1 MAKKTTPVMQQ
12 YLNMKKQHPERLV
25 FFRIG
30 DFYEL
35 FYEDA
40 EKASDLLDITLT
52 ARGQAEDKI
61 PMAGVP
67 YHSAEGYLKKL
78 IDKGESVVV
87 CEQVEGSQTAQQ
99 PMKREVSQILTPGTA
114 FEEEFSD
121 KKTNNF
127 IAAYFQEK
135 RQAALA
141 WCDLCAGVVYWQV
154 GTINEIEYRLGLL
167 QVKELI
173 IAEKTELSM
182 NLGET
187 LMTQRPWWD
196 FNIEENMNFL
206 LETLGLKSFSA
217 LNIDN
222 NLALSSIIALI
233 KYCLTN
239 TQTPSLIKRCQK
251 FYPAD
256 ELVVDRQTREHLEL
270 AISNDKNSLYAL
282 LNETITPMGS
292 RLFQT
297 CFMNPTRN
305 TEILKRRHQFIE
317 LWDCNPDL
325 REVFSSSFK
334 NICDIERS
342 LAKVA
347 KGTITPRQLG
357 QLIDSLGVVISHQES
372 LFDKIN
378 MIEIQTQSIVPLY
391 TQVSNLLQEEL
402 PRTRREGTIFKR
414 EASRELSY
422 WKELLENQ
430 DTLLEGYQKEQQD
443 KVEAAERDGHAALR
457 QFAQHVVQRLPAVR
471 LVAHRV
477 QVERLDDQ
485 VRVQPLAEGRG
496 LEVGVVVAPRDER
509 PRDHAGVDDDRRV
522 PLVQRGAESV
532 VEVEGEDEL
541 DALRGVGA
549 ERLEAAVQRVAR
561 VLRLLA
567 HGLRADEPPVE
578 RAVERRQLVVLAQHL
593 LQQLEQ
599 AVRAVRVGGVRVDAA
614 AHQRRREQHVGQ
626 RDRRRRAAHARHL
639 LELVGEARVGS
650 VRVVPAEGRRSGF
663 WQSQQRG
670 PRARAAA
677 YHERTLDCAWPSD
690 STVSSWRMPKSVH
703 HWLRR
708 CRVASARSLL
718 WVSCSRKLAF
728 STAAAGQ
735 VSTKSRTSRPDMPQ
749 PKTRFVD
756 LRPLITRRA
765 HGHRRSS
772 QKVRL
777 NRLEPASSRSL
788 PSAFFIFSNAAANFR
803 CSVTFGCSSRC
814 TTPPV
819 RLTSANERG
828 SL

>member
-414 EASRELSY
+414 EASKELSY

-443 KVEAAERDGHAALR
+443 KVDFPIKVSFNKVHGFYIEVSKVHSEKVPDYFIRKQTLKNAERYITEEMKKFEQEINQSQEKVIEIENELFDQILT
-457 QFAQHVVQRLPAVR
+457 
-471 LVAHRV
+471 
-477 QVERLDDQ
+477 QVEANYKDIESISQKVAQLDTTYSFATTAIKYQ
-485 VRVQPLAEGRG
+485 LCQPTFNQSNEIKIEKGRHLLVEQTQNQESFIENDLAMTQEKNFLLITGPNMGGKSTYMRQQAIITFLAYIG
-496 LEVGVVVAPRDER
+496 SYVPAHKADIC
-509 PRDHAGVDDDRRV
+509 DIDRIFTRI
-522 PLVQRGAESV
+522 GAHDKISKGQSTFM
-532 VEVEGEDEL
+532 VEM
-541 DALRGVGA
+541 
-549 ERLEAAVQRVAR
+549 LEAAQILKQATSKSLVIMDEVGRGTSTFDGMALAKSLCEHLIEEIQCKCLFATHYHDLIELASKHSTIDLVHMGCVVNNDEVYFTYKLKSGPCYKSFGLNVAA
-561 VLRLLA
+561 LA
-567 HGLRADEPPVE
+567 GIPSSVIKKA
-578 RAVERRQLVVLAQHL
+578 RQYQFEYQNKHDTTHAHSSETSLKQLICDINLEETTPRKAYEFIEKL
-593 LQQLEQ
+593 QLE
-599 AVRAVRVGGVRVDAA
+599 
-614 AHQRRREQHVGQ
+614 H
-626 RDRRRRAAHARHL
+626 
-639 LELVGEARVGS
+639 
-650 VRVVPAEGRRSGF
+650 
-663 WQSQQRG
+663 
-670 PRARAAA
+670 
-677 YHERTLDCAWPSD
+677 T
-690 STVSSWRMPKSVH
+690 
-703 HWLRR
+703 
-708 CRVASARSLL
+708 
-718 WVSCSRKLAF
+718 
-728 STAAAGQ
+728 
-735 VSTKSRTSRPDMPQ
+735 
-749 PKTRFVD
+749 
-756 LRPLITRRA
+756 
-765 HGHRRSS
+765 
-772 QKVRL
+772 
-777 NRLEPASSRSL
+777 
-788 PSAFFIFSNAAANFR
+788 
-803 CSVTFGCSSRC
+803 
-814 TTPPV
+814 
-819 RLTSANERG
+819 
-828 SL
+828 